1 MNRFLNRCFAF
12 AVGIA
17 LLVMTVSAAP
27 GPTGVVKGSV
37 SGGGAP
43 VVGARVVIASN
54 SDSSY
59 NAVASTDKDG
69 AFTFSNAPVG
79 EVEVRVYNAQDNVIA
94 TGKGVLKAAGETLT
108 LVLTVS

>member
-1 MNRFLNRCFAF
+1 MKKYISRCFAF
-12 AVGIA
+12 ASVV
-17 LLVMTVSAAP
+17 LLVMSVSAAP

-37 SGGGAP
+37 SGDGGP

-59 NAVASTDKDG
+59 NANASTDKEG

-79 EVEVRVYNAQDNVIA
+79 EVEIRVYNAQDNVIA
-94 TGKGVLKAAGETLT
+94 TEKAVVKAGETI
-108 LVLTVS
+108 TVALRVS